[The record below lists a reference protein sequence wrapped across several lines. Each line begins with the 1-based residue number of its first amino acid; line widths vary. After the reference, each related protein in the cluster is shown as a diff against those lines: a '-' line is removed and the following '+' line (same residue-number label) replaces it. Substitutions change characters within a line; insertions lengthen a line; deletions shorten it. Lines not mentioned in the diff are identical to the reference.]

1 MYACSRPEI
10 FVNQAALTGESMP
23 VEKIPA
29 VVTVSGD
36 NQNPLE
42 MQNVCFMGSNVESG
56 TGMAV
61 VIQTGSETYFGSLAG
76 SIVGQR
82 QLTSFDKGV
91 NGFTWLMIGFMI
103 VMVPLVFLF
112 NGLSKGNWLEAFLFA
127 LAVAVGL
134 TPEMLPMIVT
144 VKFVEGRDFDVEEKS
159 DRQASEF
166 DPELWRNGCA
176 LYRQDRHDHR
186 RPDCP

>member
-1 MYACSRPEI
+1 
-10 FVNQAALTGESMP
+10 MP

-29 VVTVSGD
+29 VVTVNED
-36 NQNPLE
+36 HQNPLE

-91 NGFTWLMIGFMI
+91 NGFTWLMIGFM
-103 VMVPLVFLF
+103 
-112 NGLSKGNWLEAFLFA
+112 S
-127 LAVAVGL
+127 
-134 TPEMLPMIVT
+134 
-144 VKFVEGRDFDVEEKS
+144 
-159 DRQASEF
+159 
-166 DPELWRNGCA
+166 
-176 LYRQDRHDHR
+176 
-186 RPDCP
+186 